1 MNVLVWLDTIIS
13 LVKNMYFI
21 MSLCKVKMVPYGFS
35 CDIYKWEILSRT
47 IIRHLGSISR
57 ESRKAK
63 QCNIVLMCTLPM
75 LSFIFFLAIPPTYT
89 SHLPYVMT
97 QEIVSHIRHIIL
109 KISIKLQMKF
119 SKITYKILFQ
129 EIGMVTY

>member
-1 MNVLVWLDTIIS
+1 MSILHSCKYLWLRKTKCWVFVIHLFWTMNVLVWLDTIIS

-75 LSFIFFLAIPPTYT
+75 LSFILFLQSHQLILLTFLMSWLRRSSAISAT
-89 SHLPYVMT
+89 
-97 QEIVSHIRHIIL
+97 
-109 KISIKLQMKF
+109 
-119 SKITYKILFQ
+119 LF
-129 EIGMVTY
+129 